1 MERIASRQNPL
12 VRRFR
17 ELARATDSS
26 GAALLDGAHLLQE
39 ALRSHVPVDLVAISD
54 RATTPDAEALAE
66 EARRT
71 GARVLRVAD
80 QVLAAMSPVRQPSGI
95 VSIARCPP
103 ATLAQAL
110 DGQPALVLILTGVQD
125 AGNVGAIV
133 RTAEACGATGIITT
147 DGTADPFGWKALRG
161 AMGSTFRMPI
171 AVHQPLTAILRELRS
186 RGIAVIATIPRGG
199 TLPRCSRSSRPGSA
213 HPRRRRCRAAT
224 RSGCVGGHAAHDSHA
239 GARRIAQRLDR
250 GRVDPV
256 RSISPAGAPLMS
268 LFDDPETQEAP
279 DADGRRRLPSA
290 CGRARSTSSSG
301 RMRSQ
306 GLAVRSA
313 KLSSTTAC
321 ARSSSGVRPG
331 RARRR
336 WRG

>member
-1 MERIASRQNPL
+1 MERIASRQNPM

-39 ALRSHVPVDLVAISD
+39 ALRSHVPVEVVAISD
-54 RATTPDAEALAE
+54 RATTPDGEALAE

-110 DGQPALVLILTGVQD
+110 DGQPALVPVLTGVQD

-171 AVHQPLTAILRELRS
+171 AVHQPLKAILGELRS

-199 TLPRCSRSSRPGSA
+199 TSPDAADLRGPAALILGGEGAGLPPDLAASADTLLTIPMRAPVESLNVSIAAALILFEASR
-213 HPRRRRCRAAT
+213 
-224 RSGCVGGHAAHDSHA
+224 
-239 GARRIAQRLDR
+239 QR
-250 GRVDPV
+250 GRH
-256 RSISPAGAPLMS
+256 
-268 LFDDPETQEAP
+268 
-279 DADGRRRLPSA
+279 
-290 CGRARSTSSSG
+290 
-301 RMRSQ
+301 
-306 GLAVRSA
+306 
-313 KLSSTTAC
+313 
-321 ARSSSGVRPG
+321 
-331 RARRR
+331 
-336 WRG
+336 

>member
-1 MERIASRQNPL
+1 MERIASRQNPM

-39 ALRSHVPVDLVAISD
+39 ALQSHVPVDVVAISD
-54 RATTPDAEALAE
+54 RGTTPDAEALAE

-110 DGQPALVLILTGVQD
+110 DGQPALVPILTGVQD

-171 AVHQPLTAILRELRS
+171 AVHQPLNAILGELRS

-199 TLPRCSRSSRPGSA
+199 APLDAADLRSPTALILGGEGAGLPPDLAASADTLLTIPMRAPVESLNVSIAAALILFEASR
-213 HPRRRRCRAAT
+213 
-224 RSGCVGGHAAHDSHA
+224 
-239 GARRIAQRLDR
+239 QR
-250 GRVDPV
+250 GRH
-256 RSISPAGAPLMS
+256 
-268 LFDDPETQEAP
+268 
-279 DADGRRRLPSA
+279 
-290 CGRARSTSSSG
+290 
-301 RMRSQ
+301 
-306 GLAVRSA
+306 
-313 KLSSTTAC
+313 
-321 ARSSSGVRPG
+321 
-331 RARRR
+331 
-336 WRG
+336 

>member
-1 MERIASRQNPL
+1 MERIASRQNPM

-39 ALRSHVPVDLVAISD
+39 ALQSHVPVDVVAISD
-54 RATTPDAEALAE
+54 SATTPDAEALAE

-110 DGQPALVLILTGVQD
+110 DGQPALVPILTGVQD

-199 TLPRCSRSSRPGSA
+199 TS
-213 HPRRRRCRAAT
+213 
-224 RSGCVGGHAAHDSHA
+224 
-239 GARRIAQRLDR
+239 
-250 GRVDPV
+250 
-256 RSISPAGAPLMS
+256 
-268 LFDDPETQEAP
+268 P
-279 DADGRRRLPSA
+279 DAADLRGPAALILGGEGAGLPPDLAASA
-290 CGRARSTSSSG
+290 DTLLTIPMRAPVESLNVSIAAALILFEASRQ
-301 RMRSQ
+301 R
-306 GLAVRSA
+306 GLH
-313 KLSSTTAC
+313 
-321 ARSSSGVRPG
+321 
-331 RARRR
+331 
-336 WRG
+336 

>member
-1 MERIASRQNPL
+1 MERIASRQNPM

-39 ALRSHVPVDLVAISD
+39 ALRSDVPIDIVAIAD
-54 RATTPDAEALAE
+54 RGTSPEGERLAE
-66 EARRT
+66 EAQRA

-95 VSIARCPP
+95 VSIARCPS

-110 DGQPALVLILTGVQD
+110 DRQPALVPILTGVQD

-171 AVHQPLTAILRELRS
+171 AVHQPLNAILGELRS

-199 TLPRCSRSSRPGSA
+199 ASLDAADLRGPAALILGGEGAGLPPDLAASADTLLTIPMRAPVESLNVSIAAALILFEASR
-213 HPRRRRCRAAT
+213 
-224 RSGCVGGHAAHDSHA
+224 
-239 GARRIAQRLDR
+239 QR
-250 GRVDPV
+250 GRH
-256 RSISPAGAPLMS
+256 
-268 LFDDPETQEAP
+268 
-279 DADGRRRLPSA
+279 
-290 CGRARSTSSSG
+290 
-301 RMRSQ
+301 
-306 GLAVRSA
+306 
-313 KLSSTTAC
+313 
-321 ARSSSGVRPG
+321 
-331 RARRR
+331 
-336 WRG
+336 

>member
-1 MERIASRQNPL
+1 M
-12 VRRFR
+12 
-17 ELARATDSS
+17 
-26 GAALLDGAHLLQE
+26 LDGAHLLQE
-39 ALRSHVPVDLVAISD
+39 ALQSHVPVDVVAISD
-54 RATTPDAEALAE
+54 SATTPDAEALAE

-110 DGQPALVLILTGVQD
+110 DGQPALVPILTGVQD

-171 AVHQPLTAILRELRS
+171 AVHQPLNAILGELRS

-199 TLPRCSRSSRPGSA
+199 ASLDAADLRSPTALILGGEGAGLPPDLAASADTLLTIPMRAPVESLNVSIAAALILFEASR
-213 HPRRRRCRAAT
+213 
-224 RSGCVGGHAAHDSHA
+224 
-239 GARRIAQRLDR
+239 QR
-250 GRVDPV
+250 GRH
-256 RSISPAGAPLMS
+256 
-268 LFDDPETQEAP
+268 
-279 DADGRRRLPSA
+279 
-290 CGRARSTSSSG
+290 
-301 RMRSQ
+301 
-306 GLAVRSA
+306 
-313 KLSSTTAC
+313 
-321 ARSSSGVRPG
+321 
-331 RARRR
+331 
-336 WRG
+336 